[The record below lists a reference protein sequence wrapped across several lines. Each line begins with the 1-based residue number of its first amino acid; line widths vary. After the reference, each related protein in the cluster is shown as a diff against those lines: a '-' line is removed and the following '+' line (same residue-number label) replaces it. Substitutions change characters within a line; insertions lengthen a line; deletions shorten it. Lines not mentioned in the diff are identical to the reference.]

1 MASEDSRIGAGCTI
15 WPFLLIVRTERI
27 VTSEEVPSDTRSF
40 QHIAGCT
47 WHVTVPRGNSL
58 RTTTGFI
65 TLGPL

>member
-15 WPFLLIVRTERI
+15 WPFLLIVRTGRI
-27 VTSEEVPSDTRSF
+27 VTSEEVPPDTRSF